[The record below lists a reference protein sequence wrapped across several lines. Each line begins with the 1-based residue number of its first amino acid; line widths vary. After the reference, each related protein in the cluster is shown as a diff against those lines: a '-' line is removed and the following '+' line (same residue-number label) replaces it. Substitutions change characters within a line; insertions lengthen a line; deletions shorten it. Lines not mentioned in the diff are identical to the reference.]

1 MCNLCSKSWRVK
13 LGLGVLSGV
22 SSVVLVARVV
32 GGVLKLGGE
41 GGRSL
46 TLMSLPCFVRIVPS
60 TTRPSANGQPVFRRG
75 LGFHITV
82 TMGMWLWGSLFCCA
96 LLSLWLA
103 TVRNPVIR
111 APEKRLFSGSFGGG
125 EDPLDI
131 ARSLANRS
139 LISLFSAQDGSSGN
153 GIGSQPHGG
162 L

>member
-1 MCNLCSKSWRVK
+1 MYSISARVK
-13 LGLGVLSGV
+13 IGGVGRTVS
-22 SSVVLVARVV
+22 SSVVSVAEVF
-32 GGVLKLGGE
+32 GGVKRHGGE

-60 TTRPSANGQPVFRRG
+60 IVRPRANGQPAFRRG
-75 LGFHITV
+75 LGFHIMV
-82 TMGMWLWGSLFCCA
+82 TMGMWFGGSLFCCA

-125 EDPLDI
+125 EDPLDT

>member
-1 MCNLCSKSWRVK
+1 MCSKSWRVK

-22 SSVVLVARVV
+22 SSVVLVARVI

-96 LLSLWLA
+96 RLSLWLA
-103 TVRNPVIR
+103 SVRNPVIR
-111 APEKRLFSGSFGGG
+111 APKKRLFSGSFGGG
-125 EDPLDI
+125 EDPPDI

-139 LISLFSAQDGSSGN
+139 LILLRFCSHYFLT
-153 GIGSQPHGG
+153 
-162 L
+162 